1 MGADPQEIRP
11 AETTSVAAMVESI
24 VGCKWSLAVLAA
36 IRGGARRPGELERAC
51 IGIST
56 KVLNQRL
63 RKMQRFGI
71 LTRRSYPEVP
81 PRVEYDLTGFGEAF
95 TALLDTIDL
104 LEVRVR
110 SGEFES

>member
-1 MGADPQEIRP
+1 MGAGSQDIPP
-11 AETTSVAAMVESI
+11 VGHAPVAAMVESI

-51 IGIST
+51 VGISA

-81 PRVEYDLTGFGEAF
+81 PRVEYDLTEFGEAF
-95 TALLDTIDL
+95 TALLDTIDV
-104 LEVRVR
+104 LELRVR
-110 SGEFES
+110 RGEFES